1 MVSVFDT
8 LREVSLAGC
17 PPDEESKMEPKK
29 LAVIGVGPVGGILAA
44 HLCVHGHAVYLVDAW
59 KEHIKH
65 IRAHGLRITGREEML
80 AHPAHLYDSIEALGE
95 IVPDFVFIC
104 TKGCNLDSVLSE
116 ISDGIKQSK
125 AVFLCF
131 QNGIDTEQ
139 VVAKHIQSSRVLR
152 AVVSYAGVLTGP
164 GEIRESFF
172 SAPNYLGWLD
182 EGGAESCKEA
192 AALISA
198 SGLETEATGEIGR
211 YVWRKTILNT
221 CTMAIAAVTGMN
233 IQEMVQFPATAQ
245 LIELLLQESIAVAA
259 VHGFDYGPGFVEMV
273 RDFNQHAGPHRPS
286 MLVDLE
292 NRRKTENAFLVRRI
306 AEYAEQKG
314 VPAPVHRTMANI
326 IEALEMRGL
335 EIGRSRRGE

>member
-1 MVSVFDT
+1 MVSVFD
-8 LREVSLAGC
+8 GC
-17 PPDEESKMEPKK
+17 PPDEESKMELKK
-29 LAVIGVGPVGGILAA
+29 LAVIGAGPVGGILSA
-44 HLCVHGHAVYLVDAW
+44 HLCAHGHAVYLVDTW

-65 IRAHGLRITGREEML
+65 IRAHGLRITGREEIL
-80 AHPAHLYDSIEALGE
+80 AHPAHLYDSIESLGE

-104 TKGCNLDSVLSE
+104 TKGCDLDNVLSE
-116 ISDGIKQSK
+116 IGDGIKQSK

-139 VVAKHIQSSRVLR
+139 VVAKHIESSRVLR

-164 GEIRESFF
+164 GAIRESFF

-182 EGGAESCKEA
+182 EGGAEPCKEA

-198 SGLETEATGEIGR
+198 SGLATEATGEIGR

-233 IQEMVQFPATAQ
+233 IQEMVQFPPTAH
-245 LIELLLQESIAVAA
+245 LIELLLQESVAVAA
-259 VHGFDYGPGFVEMV
+259 AYGFDYGPGFVEMV

-314 VPAPVHRTMANI
+314 IPAPVHRTMANI
-326 IEALEMRGL
+326 IDALEMRGL
-335 EIGRSRRGE
+335 EIGRSPRGE